1 VRPTGRRRR
10 VVVVGTQYHGGVGAL
25 GASRLAALGFFS
37 GLALGVVVWSGQQ
50 ERYRHGLFSRH
61 PLRRLAALGY
71 LSGHPSAATARLL
84 HDYVRWEARPVLR
97 RRGKQVLRRME
108 ASLQ

>member
-1 VRPTGRRRR
+1 VRSAGGRR
-10 VVVVGTQYHGGVGAL
+10 VVIVTARDRGGLGVL
-25 GASRLAALGFFS
+25 GASGLAALGFMG
-37 GLALGVVVWSGQQ
+37 GLAVGVVLWSSQQ
-50 ERYRHGLFSRH
+50 ERHRRGLFSRH

-71 LSGHPSAATARLL
+71 LSGQPSAATARLL

-108 ASLQ
+108 ATLE